1 MLYTTNCKMCGGKM
15 ALEHEDYIPYKEHEP
30 QYTEPT
36 KDKKIIENQL
46 SKSDIKKIFYD
57 PKTGLISMNKVY

>member
-1 MLYTTNCKMCGGKM
+1 MLCYNCLKYGGKM
-15 ALEHEDYIPYKEHEP
+15 ALEHEDHIPYPETQP
-30 QYTEPT
+30 QYIEHIQP
-36 KDKKIIENQL
+36 KKIIENQL